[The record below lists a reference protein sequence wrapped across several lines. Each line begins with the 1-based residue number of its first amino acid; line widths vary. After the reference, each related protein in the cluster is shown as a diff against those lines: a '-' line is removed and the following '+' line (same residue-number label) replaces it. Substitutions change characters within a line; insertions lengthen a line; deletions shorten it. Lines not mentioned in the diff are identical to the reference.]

1 MFACRLQNADILFKP
16 PLESVDL
23 LDWQACDRAIE
34 VGYRHAVEK
43 LKHLDISTLH

>member
-1 MFACRLQNADILFKP
+1 MAHAHAEILFKP

-34 VGYRHAVEK
+34 AGHRHAVEK
-43 LKHLDISTLH
+43 LKQLEKPIAN